1 MNPTNNSTPW
11 PSAKGVTAV
20 LDDVLCSAQPP
31 CSRPSLTYLRR
42 KPGRGLVA
50 VYGKASDLRSMYTV
64 TVEESA
70 TSGQQMAVSL
80 DAPAGAGQ
88 DLDIDAVR
96 IPTLGLTIQ
105 RFPHDERLP
114 DLAAAMTSSPHTEL
128 WQALELVAR
137 RSLGGDAGGEVM
149 LDAVDAVPLRYKPG
163 DRCVIRYCLQ
173 LEDSSGAR
181 HQVTVIGKLYRDF
194 EQAASASELQTRLW
208 ELQGAQ
214 PWIAR
219 PLGVVDP
226 LPLVLTEDLGKDLGH
241 PPTLVGTEVIRF
253 GKSLPTQALD
263 EAAAALAELHACS
276 ATSAGT
282 RPRTGQDEAIKAAKR
297 ATTLIRYVPELA
309 DVTAPVAAT
318 LGAALKALPTEG
330 LRPAHGSYKPSQ
342 LLFRSGKVFLVD
354 FDQFCMADPA
364 LDVGYFLAYL
374 RPPGMW
380 YHRAGTR
387 SWFEQA
393 AARFLR
399 AYDQRL
405 AERGADATSRAAVLR
420 RCHVYEAALLLKVAA
435 RRPNRLHSPRAAEVR
450 ALLTEVSDCLAAA
463 AEPRDSGALSSGT

>member
-1 MNPTNNSTPW
+1 MNPTNTSTPW
-11 PSAKGVTAV
+11 PSAIGVTAV

-31 CSRPSLTYLRR
+31 RSRPSLTYLRR

-50 VYGKASDLRSMYTV
+50 VYGKASDPRSMYTV

-70 TSGQQMAVSL
+70 TSGQQMALNLVI
-80 DAPAGAGQ
+80 PPGAGQ

-96 IPTLGLTIQ
+96 IPPLGLTIQ
-105 RFPHDERLP
+105 RFPHDEHLP
-114 DLAAAMTSSPHTEL
+114 DLAAAVSSSPHTQL

-137 RSLGGDAGGEVM
+137 RSLGGDAGGDVT

-163 DRCVIRYCLQ
+163 DRCVIRYHLQ

-181 HQVTVIGKLYRDF
+181 HQATVVGKLYRNF

-219 PLGVVDP
+219 PLTVVDP
-226 LPLVLTEDLGKDLGH
+226 LPLVLTEDLGDNRGH
-241 PPTLVGTEVIRF
+241 PATLVGTEVIRF
-253 GKSLPTQALD
+253 GKSQPTQALD
-263 EAAAALAELHACS
+263 EAGAALAELHACS

-282 RPRTGQDEAIKAAKR
+282 RRRTGADEAIKAAKR
-297 ATTLIRYVPELA
+297 ATALIRYVPELA
-309 DVTAPVAAT
+309 DVTATVAGT
-318 LGAALKALPTEG
+318 LEAALKALPTEG
-330 LRPAHGSYKPSQ
+330 LGPAHGSYKPSQ

-380 YHRAGTR
+380 YHRPGTR

-393 AARFLR
+393 AATFLR
-399 AYDQRL
+399 AYDARL
-405 AERGADATSRAAVLR
+405 AERGVDATSRAGVLR
-420 RCHVYEAALLLKVAA
+420 RCHVYEAALLLKIAA
-435 RRPNRLHSPRAAEVR
+435 RRPNRLHSARAAEVR
-450 ALLTEVSDCLAAA
+450 ALLTEVSHCLAAA
-463 AEPRDSGALSSGT
+463 AEPSDSGAVSSGT